1 MRIPAGLRPWLP
13 LLFLFALLGA
23 AAAAY
28 YPGLSGPFLL
38 DDLANLPAL
47 GSWGP
52 VNNVTTLV
60 SYLTSGI
67 AGPTGRP
74 LALAAFLMDAHSWP
88 ANPWPFKLTNLLFH
102 LLNGVLLAALLVRLS
117 RWRGLGR
124 EAAMWAGVL
133 GAGLWLVHPLFV
145 STTLYIVQRM
155 TELAALFVFAGLLA
169 YVTGRLRLAAGR
181 ARSGYA
187 LMICGL
193 VFGTLLGALSKE
205 NALLLPLLALVLEW
219 TVLRNSEAGIGDS
232 RRGPPLLQGEE
243 RITTAAQNNSP
254 SPSQGEGRGEGEK
267 QIGEAVKKN
276 REHARSYSSP
286 IPTRIPSLAFRIVF
300 LWLPSLALAAYLLAP
315 LGHATHAIGD
325 RDFTIAMRLLTEARV
340 VVQYLY
346 LIVIPHAWTGGLFS
360 GMSISTGLLTPW
372 TTLPCILLIVALI
385 VFAFAVRR
393 RFPALAAAILFYF
406 AGQLL
411 ESTTI
416 PLELYFEHRNY
427 LPAAL
432 AFWPLAL
439 WIVRGP
445 GGKWLRTGIAGL
457 ALAVLLALT
466 AMRADLWGNGVQLAL
481 VWMHEDPDSSR
492 AQVWGAQGLTVAGRP
507 DLALATL
514 KKAAQAQPGSIS
526 ITLSRLDLACKLG
539 VARPADLAAVVYAA
553 GHDAGGSPLIY
564 TNVGEFGAS
573 LAQNPCPPL
582 TAAGLLAIPAAALA
596 NPHFSRDP
604 ALRQEFLVLR
614 GQLLLHQHR
623 PEDAFRA
630 FAQALPIYPKPDTAL
645 VTAADLYIAHQPRL
659 GLAILDEYER
669 LPPRHES
676 GWTMARLH
684 DWWLD
689 RTGWYSESFRR
700 VRAALEEQLHTS
712 GTANKS

>member
-1 MRIPAGLRPWLP
+1 
-13 LLFLFALLGA
+13 LLGA

-47 GSWGP
+47 GAWGP

-145 STTLYIVQRM
+145 STTLYVVQRM

-169 YVTGRLRLAAGR
+169 YVTGRLRLAAGH

-219 TVLRNSEAGIGDS
+219 TVLRNSGAGIGDS

-243 RITTAAQNNSP
+243 RKLLRARNNSP
-254 SPSQGEGRGEGEK
+254 SPSTGEGRGEGEK
-267 QIGEAVKKN
+267 QSHEQ
-276 REHARSYSSP
+276 ARSNSDSS
-286 IPTRIPSLAFRIVF
+286 RIPSLAFRIVF

-325 RDFTIAMRLLTEARV
+325 RDFTIVTRLLTEARV

-346 LIVIPHAWTGGLFS
+346 LIVIPHAYTGGLFS

-372 TTLPCILLIVALI
+372 TTLPCILLIAALV
-385 VFAFAVRR
+385 VFAFAMRR

-439 WIVRGP
+439 WIVCGP
-445 GGKWLRTGIAGL
+445 GGRSLRTSIAGI

-481 VWMHEDPDSSR
+481 VWMHEDTDSSR
-492 AQVWGAQGLTVAGRP
+492 AQVWGAQALTIADRP

-514 KKAAQAQPGSIS
+514 NKAAQAQPGSIS
-526 ITLSRLDLACKLG
+526 IALSRLDLACKLG
-539 VARPADLAAVVYAA
+539 VAQPADLAAVVYAA

-564 TNVGEFGAS
+564 NNVGEFGAS

-596 NPHFSRDP
+596 NPHFARDP
-604 ALRQEFLVLR
+604 ALHQEFLVLR

-623 PEDAFRA
+623 PEDAFHA
-630 FAQALPIYPKPDTAL
+630 FALALPIYPKPDTAL
-645 VTAADLYIAHQPRL
+645 VTAADLYVAHQPRL
-659 GLAILDEYER
+659 GLAILDEYEQ
-669 LPPRHES
+669 LPPRQES
-676 GWTMARLH
+676 GWTMARVH

-689 RTGWYSESFRR
+689 HTGWYSRSFVR
-700 VRAALEEQLHTS
+700 VRAALEEQLHAS
-712 GTANKS
+712 GTADKS